1 MYQARYTLF
10 LFGSLPEKI
19 FVYVMRC
26 AFISPAAINTIPDTT
41 GSPQPFP
48 ENLVISSMKGTLL
61 GVFLFLFTHQLSAQ
75 DKFTI
80 SGYVKD
86 ALSGET
92 LIGATI
98 AVNGSGRAVLA
109 NQYGFYSITL
119 PAGEYELYVSFVGY
133 EVLGK
138 SIKLDADTRADLL
151 LTPRT
156 AAANEVVVTARKRD
170 NNLKDAQ
177 MGKISLSM
185 NQVKSLPVLFGE
197 VDILK
202 TIQLLPG
209 VRNAGEGNA
218 GFYVRG
224 GGPDQNLIMLDDAVV
239 YNTGHLFGFFS
250 IFNSDAIK
258 NTSLIKGGM
267 PPQYGGRLSSVLDVA
282 MKDGNMNEWE
292 ARGGVGL
299 IASRISVEG
308 PIQKDKAS
316 FMLSARR
323 TYIDALIKPF
333 ISKSSSFYG
342 SGYYFYD
349 LNTKLNYTF
358 SDKDRLYLSGYFGRD
373 VFTFRNR
380 ERAFNADIPWGNST
394 ATIRWNHVFNPKLFS
409 NTTVVYNDYKF
420 SFGAAQ
426 QDFELKLSSGIR
438 DVTTKADFDYFVSP
452 KHKLKF
458 GGLWTYH
465 TFVPN
470 VLSGRQGETTF
481 NPNNSNTKYAHE
493 TGLYVQDDWSV
504 SDKLKL
510 NAGLRWSG
518 FAQTG
523 PYKTFTTD
531 ADGNKL
537 DSTVYNRGER
547 VKMYQGIEPRLTVRY
562 TLNAQSSLKFALNRN
577 QQFIHLVSNAGS
589 TLPTDL
595 WVPSTLRVKP
605 QLSWQYAA
613 GYFRNFSEN
622 TWETSVEVYFK
633 DMQNQIE
640 YREGYTPSLKDPE
653 EEFTFGKGW
662 SYGAEFY
669 VNKAKGRLTGWV
681 GYTLS
686 WTWRK
691 FPGLNDGLKFPAKYD
706 RRHDLS
712 VVGIYELSKK
722 WKLSSVFVYGT
733 GNATTLPE
741 RFYLVEGVLTQEYSK
756 MNAYRLPAYHRLD
769 LAATYSPAPRRPER
783 RFRNEWVFSI
793 YNVYSRLNPY
803 FIYFD
808 QTGSAYD
815 GTLEVESLQ
824 VSLFPILPSVT
835 WNFRF

>member
-1 MYQARYTLF
+1 
-10 LFGSLPEKI
+10 
-19 FVYVMRC
+19 
-26 AFISPAAINTIPDTT
+26 
-41 GSPQPFP
+41 
-48 ENLVISSMKGTLL
+48 MKGTLL
-61 GVFLFLFTHQLSAQ
+61 SVFLFLFTHELSAQ

-138 SIKLDADTRADLL
+138 SIKLEADIRADLL

-394 ATIRWNHVFNPKLFS
+394 ATIRWNHVFNPKLFA

-481 NPNNSNTKYAHE
+481 SPNNSNTKYAHE
-493 TGLYVQDDWSV
+493 TGLYIQDDWSV

-523 PYKTFTTD
+523 PYKSFTTD

-547 VKMYQGIEPRLTVRY
+547 VKMYQGIEPRLTIRY
-562 TLNAQSSLKFALNRN
+562 TLNAQSSLKFAVNRN

-613 GYFRNFSEN
+613 GYFRNFSDN
-622 TWETSVEVYFK
+622 TWETSVEVYYK

-712 VVGIYELSKK
+712 VVGIYELNRN

-756 MNAYRLPAYHRLD
+756 VNAYRLPAYHRLD
-769 LAATYSPAPRRPER
+769 VAATYTPTPRRPER